1 MKSGKDL
8 RPAQQVEEASNGR
21 LLPIKEAPALGRNK
35 EIKEET
41 GQMEVSYHTKNSS
54 YWKNVFFFLALMISP
69 KVTQQCGFVI
79 SFFIFPISAFLLL
92 WMIGSDVGDDS
103 HNDW

>member
-1 MKSGKDL
+1 MKHEAVKMKSGKDL
-8 RPAQQVEEASNGR
+8 RPAQQVEVASNGR

-54 YWKNVFFFLALMISP
+54 YWKNVFFF
-69 KVTQQCGFVI
+69 
-79 SFFIFPISAFLLL
+79 FFGPHDLTK
-92 WMIGSDVGDDS
+92 SDTAMRIRD
-103 HNDW
+103 